1 MAERKQVDWESVE
14 RDYSAGLLSLREIA
28 AKYGVSPSL
37 ITRKKNEG
45 EWPKDLTSKI
55 QAKAD
60 SIITGVN
67 TGGVNTGV
75 NSKKASEKEIIEV
88 NAQAIVNIKLAHRG
102 DIRKSKNI
110 VNSLFDELE
119 STTDN
124 RELFEQLGEIL
135 RQESDSG
142 QDKLN
147 DIYKKVISL
156 PQRIDGVKK
165 LTDALKTMI
174 GLEREAYDITAAPT
188 ATDTAMSSFVKSL
201 QGSSVQVVAQCND
214 DDDDE

>member
-14 RDYSAGLLSLREIA
+14 RDYSAGLLSLREIGD
-28 AKYGVSPSL
+28 KHGVTEGA
-37 ITRKKNEG
+37 IRKKAKKE
-45 EWPKDLTSKI
+45 EWIRDLTAKI
-55 QAKAD
+55 AKKSD
-60 SIITGVN
+60 DLVRKEMVRSEVRSEKII
-67 TGGVNTGV
+67 
-75 NSKKASEKEIIEV
+75 SEKEIIEV

-135 RQESDSG
+135 RQESESG

-188 ATDTAMSSFVKSL
+188 PTENAITELVKVC
-201 QGSSVQVVAQCND
+201 QGNSVSITTSAND
-214 DDDDE
+214 FDEDDE

>member
-28 AKYGVSPSL
+28 AKYDTKESS
-37 ITRKKNEG
+37 IRYKANQND
-45 EWPKDLTSKI
+45 WSRDL
-55 QAKAD
+55 
-60 SIITGVN
+60 
-67 TGGVNTGV
+67 
-75 NSKKASEKEIIEV
+75 SKKIEQKTNEKLRKIELRTELRSEKAISEKEIIEAS
-88 NAQAIVNIKLAHRG
+88 AQAIVNVKLEHRG
-102 DIRKSKNI
+102 DIRKSKRI

-119 STTDN
+119 LTTDN

-135 RQESDSG
+135 RNESDSG

-147 DIYKKVISL
+147 DIYKKVISM

-188 ATDTAMSSFVKSL
+188 ATDNAMSSFVKSL

-214 DDDDE
+214 DDDE

>member
-14 RDYSAGLLSLREIA
+14 RDYSAGLLSLREIG
-28 AKYGVSPSL
+28 AKHGVTHGA
-37 ITRKKNEG
+37 INKRANRDG
-45 EWPKDLTSKI
+45 WARDLSAKI
-55 QAKAD
+55 KIKAD
-60 SIITGVN
+60 LLVSTEMVS
-67 TGGVNTGV
+67 TAVST
-75 NSKKASEKEIIEV
+75 KKASEKEIIEV

-188 ATDTAMSSFVKSL
+188 PTENAITELVKVC
-201 QGSSVQVVAQCND
+201 QGNSVSITTSAND
-214 DDDDE
+214 FDEDDE

>member
-1 MAERKQVDWESVE
+1 MAERKQVDWEGVE
-14 RDYSAGLLSLREIA
+14 RDYSAGLLSLREIG
-28 AKYGVSPSL
+28 AKHGVTHGA
-37 ITRKKNEG
+37 INKRANRDG
-45 EWPKDLTSKI
+45 WARDLSAKI
-55 QAKAD
+55 KIKAD
-60 SIITGVN
+60 LLVSTEMVS
-67 TGGVNTGV
+67 TAVST
-75 NSKKASEKEIIEV
+75 KKASEKEIIEV

-119 STTDN
+119 LTTDN

-188 ATDTAMSSFVKSL
+188 PTENAITELVKVC
-201 QGSSVQVVAQCND
+201 QGNSVSITTSAND
-214 DDDDE
+214 FDEDEE

>member
-14 RDYSAGLLSLREIA
+14 RDYSAGLLSLREIG
-28 AKYGVSPSL
+28 AKHGVTHGA
-37 ITRKKNEG
+37 INKRANRDG
-45 EWPKDLTSKI
+45 WARDLSAKI
-55 QAKAD
+55 KIKAD
-60 SIITGVN
+60 LLVSTEMVS
-67 TGGVNTGV
+67 TAVST
-75 NSKKASEKEIIEV
+75 KKASEKEIIEV

-135 RQESDSG
+135 RQESESG

-147 DIYKKVISL
+147 DIYKKVISM

-188 ATDTAMSSFVKSL
+188 ATDNAMSSFVKSL

-214 DDDDE
+214 DDDDDE